1 MCLAVPLRV
10 VSIEGATAEVEMGG
24 VTRRVSLVLVPET
37 QVGDYVL
44 VHTGF
49 AISRLDEE
57 EAEETLA
64 LFEEMAQAARAEE
77 EEQPSEE
84 VPDDLAGKG
93 FGS

>member
-10 VSIEGATAEVEMGG
+10 VSIDGATAEVEMGG

-77 EEQPSEE
+77 EGQASEE
-84 VPDDLAGKG
+84 ASNTPEGKG

>member
-10 VSIEGATAEVEMGG
+10 VAIEGTMAEVEMGG
-24 VTRRVSLVLVPET
+24 VRRRVSLVLVPET

-57 EAEETLA
+57 EAQETLA
-64 LFEEMAQAARAEE
+64 LFEEMAQAAREE
-77 EEQPSEE
+77 EDERPSPTA
-84 VPDDLAGKG
+84 PDGPDGEG
-93 FGS
+93 TSG